1 MGVALA
7 LEAAG
12 VDAGE
17 VLGPL
22 PEGVE
27 DARAGGEGDD
37 GAAGRGDLRLLLAV
51 LLLLLLLGRRE
62 EDKDV
67 VPGQV
72 GLGGRERL
80 DVRGDPLGAGPD
92 ALGPI
97 LVVVGAVA
105 GPDLG
110 AGLALHLL
118 EAGGGGGVGRA
129 VDLVPVPLLDGL
141 EVRLVVEAAGGGG
154 RRLGTVVAA
163 VEVGMGPAPGVGP
176 VVHGLLRGE
185 ARALLTPLGIL
196 LVVKVGRQAV
206 LGDLVHLPRPDLDLQ
221 RPVLSAPPRRRRV
234 VQALVSVGLGLVD
247 VVLEPA
253 PVAVE
258 VGLPV
263 RGAQA
268 LDVVAQRPLAGGRDL
283 GRLGGRLLPGVEDD
297 AEGQGVGDVE
307 EAGRPGPEDL
317 PPQAVGFLDAGGD
330 DDVVGRRGEGGVG
343 VQDGLD
349 AGGHPPQDAG
359 HPLPDGEGGTVGR
372 VAVGVVVVEDEG
384 LAAQVH
390 DAVVLPAV
398 LQAEGGALQL
408 VLEAVHPQAAGEGG
422 VDVEGGAALP
432 HLLGGEGGGH
442 VVRTIVARGLQSA
455 EAVEACGGADAQ
467 RPPVPRLGQQQ
478 VLHVGVGVPGAAAA
492 LAPAEGGPGHGLG
505 PLQPGGVRGDPG
517 GLGRALVVVPVV
529 PVVVLGVGSSS
540 LEGRVEGGAAAVQV
554 GLAGGE
560 RSGRHLEHF

>member
-7 LEAAG
+7 LEAVG

-27 DARAGGEGDD
+27 DARAGREGDD
-37 GAAGRGDLRLLLAV
+37 GAAGGGLRLLV
-51 LLLLLLLGRRE
+51 VLLLLLGRRE

-118 EAGGGGGVGRA
+118 EAGGRGGVGRA

-154 RRLGTVVAA
+154 RRLGIAAAA

-176 VVHGLLRGE
+176 VPGLLLGG
-185 ARALLTPLGIL
+185 ARALLTPLGVL

-206 LGDLVHLPRPDLDLQ
+206 LGDLVHLSRPDLDLQ

-234 VQALVSVGLGLVD
+234 VQALVSVGLGTID

-258 VGLPV
+258 VGFPV

-268 LDVVAQRPLAGGRDL
+268 LDVVAQRPLAGGGDL
-283 GRLGGRLLPGVEDD
+283 GGLVGRLLPGVEDD

-307 EAGRPGPEDL
+307 EAAGSGPEDL
-317 PPQAVGFLDAGGD
+317 PPKAVGFLDAGGD
-330 DDVVGRRGEGGVG
+330 DDVGGRGGEGGVG
-343 VQDGLD
+343 IQHGLD
-349 AGGHPPQDAG
+349 VGGHPSQDAG

-372 VAVGVVVVEDEG
+372 VAVGVVVVQNEG
-384 LAAQVH
+384 LAAHVH
-390 DAVVLPAV
+390 DPIVLPAV
-398 LQAEGGALQL
+398 LQTEGGGFQF

-422 VDVEGGAALP
+422 VDVEGVAALP
-432 HLLGGEGGGH
+432 HLLGGEGGGGGA
-442 VVRTIVARGLQSA
+442 VGISGRLQSA
-455 EAVEACGGADAQ
+455 EAVEARRGADGQ
-467 RPPVPRLGQQQ
+467 RPPVPRLGQQE
-478 VLHVGVGVPGAAAA
+478 VLHVGGGVPAAA

-505 PLQPGGVRGDPG
+505 PLETAGVRGDPG
-517 GLGRALVVVPVV
+517 GLVGRAAVVL
-529 PVVVLGVGSSS
+529 VVLGVSSS

-554 GLAGGE
+554 GVAGREGP
-560 RSGRHLEHF
+560 GRHLEHLQAGPAGQ